1 MLELAL
7 CTKTL
12 DPVHVDH
19 SHDFHQLILTTGGA
33 TELAIEG
40 QGDRVTAA
48 RGCLIPSAH
57 RHDYRG
63 DGRHRTLVLDVPLA
77 SVSLLRA
84 GDELSRLFER
94 PRFFGVPPRLQRL
107 AASLSEQLEQC
118 PALHSE
124 VAALL
129 LRAIHLHLADTALA
143 PDAGFP
149 LARRRGDRLDLE
161 RIDAWVDRHLAEEIR
176 VEQLATLCAM
186 SVGHFHGRFRE
197 RLGMTPQAYVQDRRL
212 RHARTLVGHSELS
225 LGHVASLV
233 GFRDQGS
240 FSRAYRRRFAISPS
254 ADRARARDGGA

>member
-1 MLELAL
+1 MPELAL

-12 DPVHVDH
+12 APVHVDH
-19 SHDFHQLILTTGGA
+19 THDFHQLILATGGE

-40 QGDRVTAA
+40 LGDRVTAA

-57 RHDYRG
+57 RHDYLG

-84 GDELSRLFER
+84 GDELSRLFDR

-107 AASLSEQLEQC
+107 AATLAEQLEQC

-129 LRAIHLHLADTALA
+129 LRAIHLHLAETT

-149 LARRRGDRLDLE
+149 LARRRGDRLDLK
-161 RIDAWVDRHLAEEIR
+161 RIDAWVDRHLADEIR

-186 SVGHFHGRFRE
+186 SVGHFHERFRE

-212 RHARTLVGHSELS
+212 RHACTLVGHSDLS

-254 ADRARARDGGA
+254 ADRARVREGAGS